1 MARPWPE
8 EPFGELYGNMAA
20 LQSHPG
26 KGNDPSTHQL
36 CILGSEDIILQ
47 KEMIF
52 PKLREELSI
61 RRAHWLSAWG
71 APKYSGGVC
80 SGPQG
85 QDAMIHSAS
94 IGRCCSALSLLQ
106 PGYQKY
112 TCLRCYPEEK
122 KNNTKYYRC
131 ANTKRNM
138 VYIHSGKFSSVQ
150 SPSRV
155 PLFATP

>member
-1 MARPWPE
+1 ME
-8 EPFGELYGNMAA
+8 ILAA

-85 QDAMIHSAS
+85 
-94 IGRCCSALSLLQ
+94 
-106 PGYQKY
+106 
-112 TCLRCYPEEK
+112 
-122 KNNTKYYRC
+122 YYIYHF
-131 ANTKRNM
+131 
-138 VYIHSGKFSSVQ
+138 V
-150 SPSRV
+150 
-155 PLFATP
+155 